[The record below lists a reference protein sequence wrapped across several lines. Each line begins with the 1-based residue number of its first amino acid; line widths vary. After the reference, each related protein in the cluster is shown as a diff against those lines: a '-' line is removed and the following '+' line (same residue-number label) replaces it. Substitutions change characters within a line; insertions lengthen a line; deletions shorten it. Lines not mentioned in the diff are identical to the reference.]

1 MQRTSIKNL
10 ANKNIIFICL
20 LFLFILGMFYGTL
33 LIKSDNDSVWSQLEI
48 ITNEYRAIQIRQSL
62 ITTFIN
68 SFLSS
73 LIFLIIPY
81 LFGYSSIGQIG
92 TFFISFFYGL
102 GLGCA
107 LGYLYMNY
115 GVKGILYSA
124 VIVIPHSVIT
134 LFALLIGCRESIKL
148 SNLIFLS
155 FFSGND
161 RAVNLTTIKLYNV
174 KFFILC
180 LMIVIAS
187 VINVLTVMLFS
198 KLFI

>member
-48 ITNEYRAIQIRQSL
+48 ITNEYRAIQMKQSL

-81 LFGYSSIGQIG
+81 IFGYSSIGQIG
-92 TFFISFFYGL
+92 TFFIPFFYGL

-134 LFALLIGCRESIKL
+134 LFALLIGCRESTKL
-148 SNLIFLS
+148 SSLIFLG
-155 FFSGND
+155 FFSSN
-161 RAVNLTTIKLYNV
+161 AKSVNSTTIKLYNI